1 MSVPASALADDGGA
15 RHLQRGRR
23 MPDIELPTTSS
34 RSLSFARL
42 AGRAIVYCYPWTGRP
57 GEPNPPGWDDIPGA
71 HGSTPQ
77 AEGFRDL
84 YDGFR
89 QVEADVFGLST
100 QPTAYQREL
109 VERLGLP
116 FAMVSDESFALAR
129 ALSLPTFATG
139 GVTYLKRLT
148 LAIRDGRIER
158 VYYPVPLPG
167 AHAREVCAWL
177 GMIDRSH

>member
-1 MSVPASALADDGGA
+1 MTARPRALVDDGGA

-23 MPDIELPTTSS
+23 MPDIELPTTSG
-34 RSLSFARL
+34 RKLSLARL
-42 AGRAIVYCYPWTGRP
+42 AGLVVVCCYPWTGRP

-89 QVEADVFGLST
+89 QVEASVFGLST
-100 QPTAYQREL
+100 QSVAYQSEL

-116 FAMVSDESFALAR
+116 FELLSDEGFVLAR
-129 ALSLPTFATG
+129 ALALPTFRTG
-139 GVTYLKRLT
+139 GVAYLKRLT
-148 LAIRDGRIER
+148 IALRDGRIER
-158 VYYPVPLPG
+158 VYYPVPLPQ

-177 GMIDRSH
+177 GMIHRSH